1 MSSVGPTGSVNIRL
15 RNRYAGLVSLV
26 LFMLFAAPVSRTQQ
40 ATTTERVYNYAQ
52 VEIEKA
58 LQQLKAY
65 ETERLPALEGF
76 ANARAASVDHLQNP
90 HFQLHIELIS
100 QGATQ
105 TVVRVAAKITAW
117 NENADPSRSQYA
129 AVPSNGRLE
138 EDFLDRLSMFLE
150 KGAARQPMAPAP
162 SAPARPMA
170 GSNASGARQASAGS
184 GSSPPADAA
193 SPEVVVPA
201 NSTDASAADLASR
214 IASTRAER
222 EALEQ
227 SERKLQHQ
235 ISELQNASVNETFLK
250 NVAIVRSAQ
259 TPVLEKDSDISKILF
274 RADPDDEFPIIES
287 RDSWVHVRLENG
299 DAWLRAS
306 QLRRPGQSDPDD
318 DATATTNFRREN
330 QEIKPFEGDWAQ
342 LKGKTALFVF
352 ATPVRSIPESTLGQ
366 NQLQFAQ
373 HAFLDGYRV
382 ATHSQQELEGVVVV
396 FLGAKGGVAAA
407 KLADIRRWHEG
418 LLPDK
423 LFLSRCSLDP
433 PESFR
438 DSARR

>member
-1 MSSVGPTGSVNIRL
+1 MNSHGPAASVKIPSGNPHARLLSVVIL
-15 RNRYAGLVSLV
+15 ILSTAHI
-26 LFMLFAAPVSRTQQ
+26 SRTQQ
-40 ATTTERVYNYAQ
+40 IAPTERVYNHAQ

-58 LQQLKAY
+58 LQQLRAY
-65 ETERLPALEGF
+65 DTERLPALEGF
-76 ANARAASVDHLQNP
+76 ANASAASVDHLQNP
-90 HFQLHIELIS
+90 HFQLHIDLIS
-100 QGATQ
+100 QGSSQ

-129 AVPSNGRLE
+129 VVPSNGRLE

-150 KGAARQPMAPAP
+150 KGAARQPMASAPAASAKPAVGSDAP
-162 SAPARPMA
+162 SARRA
-170 GSNASGARQASAGS
+170 NASSTS
-184 GSSPPADAA
+184 NSSHAAA
-193 SPEVVVPA
+193 SPEAAVPA
-201 NSTDASAADLASR
+201 NPTDASAADLASR

-235 ISELQNASVNETFLK
+235 ISELQNASANETFVK

-287 RDSWVHVRLENG
+287 HDSWVHVRLENG

-306 QLRRPGQSDPDD
+306 QLKRPGQSDSDD
-318 DATATTNFRREN
+318 DAAAATNFRTDN
-330 QEIKPFEGDWAQ
+330 QEIKTFEGDWTQ

-352 ATPVRSIPESTLGQ
+352 ASPVRSIPESTLGQ

-373 HAFLDGYRV
+373 HVFLDGYRV

-396 FLGAKGGVAAA
+396 FLGSKGGVAAA

-418 LLPDK
+418 LLTDK

>member
-1 MSSVGPTGSVNIRL
+1 MSFLGSTATAKIRTG
-15 RNRYAGLVSLV
+15 NRCAGLVSVAFLI
-26 LFMLFAAPVSRTQQ
+26 LFAAPVSLTQQ
-40 ATTTERVYNYAQ
+40 ASSTERVYNYAQ

-65 ETERLPALEGF
+65 DTERLPTLEGF
-76 ANARAASVDHLQNP
+76 ANASAASVDHLQNP
-90 HFQLHIELIS
+90 HFQLHVELIS
-100 QGATQ
+100 QGALQ

-129 AVPSNGRLE
+129 VVPSNGRLE
-138 EDFLDRLSMFLE
+138 EDLLDRLSMYLE
-150 KGAARQPMAPAP
+150 KGAAGQPMASLP
-162 SAPARPMA
+162 SAPARSTTGSYAPSSRRA
-170 GSNASGARQASAGS
+170 GAGS
-184 GSSPPADAA
+184 GTGSPPAAA
-193 SPEVVVPA
+193 RPEVAVPA
-201 NSTDASAADLASR
+201 NPTDASAADLASR

-227 SERKLQHQ
+227 SERKLEHQ
-235 ISELQNASVNETFLK
+235 ISELQNASANETFVK
-250 NVAIVRSAQ
+250 NIAIVRSTQ
-259 TPVLEKDSDISKILF
+259 TPVFEQNSEISKILF

-287 RDSWVHVRLENG
+287 HDSWVRIRLENG

-306 QLRRPGQSDPDD
+306 QLKRPGQADSDD
-318 DATATTNFRREN
+318 DTTAATNFRSDN
-330 QEIKPFEGDWAQ
+330 QEIKPFEGDWTQ
-342 LKGKTALFVF
+342 LKGKMALFVF

-373 HAFLDGYRV
+373 HVFLDGYRV

-396 FLGAKGGVAAA
+396 FLGSKGGVAAA

-418 LLPDK
+418 LLTDK